1 MLWDIVTQECQI
13 MQKKKYSEKKP
24 GNKIQIKTWGPKMEI
39 SFQKC
44 PVLAKLSS
52 P

>member
-1 MLWDIVTQECQI
+1 MRYSHAG
-13 MQKKKYSEKKP
+13 MPNNAKKKYSEKKP

>member
-1 MLWDIVTQECQI
+1 MRYCHTG
-13 MQKKKYSEKKP
+13 MPNNAKKDSQKKP
-24 GNKIQIKTWGPKMEI
+24 GNKIQMKTRGPKMEI